1 MSVQTKDST
10 AWQEPLRVLATE
22 SQLQFEFALWR
33 LFGDDWTHVRD
44 AMHEAGV
51 ILKRNVGGEIRIEI
65 TDAGRRIIQCEGSTG
80 AK

>member
-10 AWQEPLRVLATE
+10 AWHEPLRVLATE

-33 LFGDDWTHVRD
+33 LFGDDWTNVRD
-44 AMHEAGV
+44 AMHEAGM
-51 ILKRNVGGEIRIEI
+51 ILKRNGGGEIRIEI
-65 TDAGRRIIQCEGSTG
+65 TDAGRRLIDGDAAPG